1 MDHSPLSQFNH
12 HVRRVIDITC
22 SFILII
28 FAVLISPN
36 LFAAGLLKPNDAQYQ
51 SLTIETHHVDVVI
64 QDGIATTT
72 IEQTFANPNHHELEA
87 LYTFPVPEKAVV
99 GEFIYWINGQPVIAE
114 AVKKQQARK
123 IYEDQKAQG
132 RSTALTEKD
141 GYKAFSM
148 RVFPVMPNQSVKVRL
163 VYLQDAILDHGVGRY
178 VYPMEEGGT
187 DVAETSFWTRND
199 RVEQDFTFTMTLK
212 SGYPVDGVRLPAH
225 PQALLSHRPD
235 GEHTIW
241 RAQLGNLS
249 ATKPSANLEGNA
261 TSDNLAGN
269 DDGVQPSNMSNTP
282 AFNLNQDIVAYWRL
296 AEGAPGRVDM
306 LAYRDPKESDRG
318 TVKITFTPGDDLT
331 AITQPRDW
339 IFILDRSGSMQG
351 KYATLA
357 EGVKKALHKLPSQDR
372 FQIIMF
378 DDNVVDIT
386 NGYQAVT
393 PVHVSQAIEQ
403 INTLGV
409 GGGTNLY
416 AGLKKG
422 LRSLDDDRVTG
433 VVLVTDG
440 VANVGTTEKNA
451 FLKLVEKADV
461 RLFTFIMGNSANRP
475 LLEPMTKI
483 SDGFAASVSNSD
495 DIMGHLMN
503 ATSKLKHHAY
513 RDIELKVKG
522 VKLKDLTPQDIRSL
536 YRGEQLTVLGHYFK
550 PGQAKL
556 TLSMKIAGQDKQY
569 TTEVTL
575 PETATDH
582 PELERIW
589 AFSAIR
595 DIEET
600 MNYFEDKD
608 SDSQQA
614 IEDIALEYGLL
625 TDYTSLLVVEEHVF
639 EELGIERHNQQR
651 VEKEQQARQKRESA
665 PTETRRADQGQPM
678 FHDPAPSHSGGSSG
692 GGSLGWLSLI
702 VFIGLALVRRSPKKN
717 NPQ

>member
-1 MDHSPLSQFNH
+1 MDHHPLSQLNSS
-12 HVRRVIDITC
+12 VRRVIDLTC

-36 LFAAGLLKPNDAQYQ
+36 LFAAGLLKPSDAKYQ
-51 SLTIETHHVDVVI
+51 SLTIKTHHVDVVI

-72 IEQTFANPNHHELEA
+72 IEQTFANPNDHELEA
-87 LYTFPVPEKAVV
+87 LYTFPVPEQAVV

-114 AVKKQQARK
+114 AVKKQQARQ
-123 IYEDQKAQG
+123 IYDDQKAQG

-148 RVFPVMPNQSVKVRL
+148 RVFPVLPNQSVKVRL

-187 DVAETSFWTRND
+187 DAAADSFWTRND
-199 RVEQDFTFTMTLK
+199 RVEQDFSFTMTLK

-225 PQALLSHRPD
+225 PKALLSHSPD

-241 RAQLGNLS
+241 SAQLGNLS
-249 ATKPSANLEGNA
+249 TNVDGNA
-261 TSDNLAGN
+261 GIEESDKSAIA
-269 DDGVQPSNMSNTP
+269 QPSNVSNAP

-296 AEGAPGRVDM
+296 AEGVPGRVDM
-306 LAYRDPKESDRG
+306 LAYRDPQESDRG
-318 TVKITFTPGDDLT
+318 TVKITFTPGDDLS

-339 IFILDRSGSMQG
+339 VFILDRSGSMQG

-357 EGVKKALHKLPSQDR
+357 EGVKKALHKLPTQDR

-378 DDNVVDIT
+378 DDSVVDVT

-393 PVHVSQAIEQ
+393 PERVNQAIEKM
-403 INTLGV
+403 NTLGV

-422 LRSLDDDRVTG
+422 LRNLDDDRVTG

-440 VANVGTTEKNA
+440 VANVGTTEKSA
-451 FLKLVEKADV
+451 FLKLVEQADV

-503 ATSKLKHHAY
+503 ATSKLNHHAY
-513 RDIELKVKG
+513 RDIELKVNGAKIT
-522 VKLKDLTPQDIRSL
+522 DLTPQDIRSL

-556 TLSMKIAGQDKQY
+556 TLSMKIAGHEKQY

-575 PETATDH
+575 PEKATEH

-595 DIEET
+595 DLEET
-600 MNYFEDKD
+600 MNYFEHKD

-625 TDYTSLLVVEEHVF
+625 TDYTSLLVVEEQVF
-639 EELGIERHNQQR
+639 EELGIERRNQQR
-651 VEKEQQARQKRESA
+651 VEKEQQARQQRESA
-665 PTETRRADQGQPM
+665 PTESRRADKGQPM
-678 FHDPAPSHSGGSSG
+678 FNDPAPSHSGGGSG
-692 GGSLGWLSLI
+692 GGSIGWLSLLG
-702 VFIGLALVRRSPKKN
+702 FIGLAWARRTPKKN
-717 NPQ
+717 KTQ

>member
-1 MDHSPLSQFNH
+1 MDHNPLSQLKSN
-12 HVRRVIDITC
+12 VRRVIDLAC
-22 SFILII
+22 SFVLII

-36 LFAAGLLKPNDAQYQ
+36 LFAAGLLKPSDAQYQ

-72 IEQTFANPNHHELEA
+72 IEQTFANPNDHELEA

-114 AVKKQQARK
+114 AVKKQQARQ
-123 IYEDQKAQG
+123 IYNDQKAQG

-148 RVFPVMPNQSVKVRL
+148 RVFPVLPNQSVKVRL

-187 DVAETSFWTRND
+187 DVAADSFWTRND
-199 RVEQDFTFTMTLK
+199 RVEQDFSFTMTLK

-225 PQALLSHRPD
+225 PQALLSHSPD

-241 RAQLGNLS
+241 SAQLGNLS
-249 ATKPSANLEGNA
+249 TNVDGNA
-261 TSDNLAGN
+261 GIEGSDKSGIA
-269 DDGVQPSNMSNTP
+269 QPSNVSNAP

-296 AEGAPGRVDM
+296 AQGVPGRVDM
-306 LAYRDPKESDRG
+306 LAYRDPQESDRG
-318 TVKITFTPGDDLT
+318 TVKITFTPGNDLS

-339 IFILDRSGSMQG
+339 VFILDRSGSMQG

-357 EGVKKALHKLPSQDR
+357 EGVKKALHKLPKQDR

-378 DDNVVDIT
+378 DDSVVDVT

-393 PVHVSQAIEQ
+393 PERVNQAIEKM
-403 INTLGV
+403 NTLGV

-422 LRSLDDDRVTG
+422 LRNLDDDRVTG

-440 VANVGTTEKNA
+440 VANVGTTEKSA

-475 LLEPMTKI
+475 LLESMTKI

-503 ATSKLKHHAY
+503 ATSKLNHHAY
-513 RDIELKVKG
+513 RDIELKVNGAKIT
-522 VKLKDLTPQDIRSL
+522 DLTPQDIRSL

-556 TLSMKIAGQDKQY
+556 TLSMKIAGQEKQY

-575 PETATDH
+575 PEKATDH

-595 DIEET
+595 DLEET
-600 MNYFEDKD
+600 MNYFEHKD

-625 TDYTSLLVVEEHVF
+625 TDYTSLLVVEEQVF
-639 EELGIERHNQQR
+639 EELGIERRNQKR
-651 VEKEQQARQKRESA
+651 VEKEQQARQQRESA
-665 PTETRRADQGQPM
+665 PTESRRADKGQPM
-678 FHDPAPSHSGGSSG
+678 FNDPAPSHSGG
-692 GGSLGWLSLI
+692 GGSIGWLSLLG
-702 VFIGLALVRRSPKKN
+702 FIGLAWTRRTPKKN
-717 NPQ
+717 KTQ